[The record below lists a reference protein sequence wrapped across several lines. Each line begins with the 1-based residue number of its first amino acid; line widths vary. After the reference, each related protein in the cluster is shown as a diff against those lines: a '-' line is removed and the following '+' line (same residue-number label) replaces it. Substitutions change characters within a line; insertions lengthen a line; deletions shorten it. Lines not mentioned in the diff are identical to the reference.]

1 MRAGAEGVVVNQALL
16 LLSLLVIPGLIGLPL
31 LMEWLERTFTHRQ
44 VADEIARLIAEDE
57 EADRIEDRIAQAA
70 QPLFH

>member
-1 MRAGAEGVVVNQALL
+1 VLVNEALL

-31 LMEWLERTFTHRQ
+31 LMEWLVRTFTHRQ
-44 VADEIARLIAEDE
+44 VADDIARLLAEDD
-57 EADRIEDRIAQAA
+57 EADRIEADIARVA